1 MEKKVEYYTIRP
13 SLKQYFGRKVNKSL
27 KFDETTEDGKV
38 HQVLDNLILTTT
50 IKEERKMKML
60 INGVEQEITTQEDG
74 TIVQK
79 LHTGLILIWDE
90 KQGYVIPP
98 YQMATL
104 DEIQE
109 DLTAMKEAYRSD
121 V

>member
-50 IKEERKMKML
+50 IKEEKKNENVNKWCRTRNSNPRRGNNSAK
-60 INGVEQEITTQEDG
+60 I
-74 TIVQK
+74 
-79 LHTGLILIWDE
+79 
-90 KQGYVIPP
+90 
-98 YQMATL
+98 
-104 DEIQE
+104 
-109 DLTAMKEAYRSD
+109 AYRINSYMG
-121 V
+121 